1 MSERVL
7 AERISAVIN
16 SKLIPLSK
24 EIDELRD
31 ELLKLK
37 GELSVVKREAIRS
50 VTEAVLDVKVRE
62 ALGGVEETIKDELK
76 KQEENLVGCINNLAS
91 RIDKLVEAVPR
102 KEIELTPIIEE
113 IGKLRTGIEEICGML
128 QKENGYKVV
137 AEKIVG
143 IDRRLE
149 ELEKRLE
156 NLEQLAPLVSSLLEA
171 VNKIQVSLS
180 QIGALDKYTEMMEEL
195 SEKVDFLYEKAMR
208 ASKRESEEEEE
219 EE

>member
-1 MSERVL
+1 L

>member
-1 MSERVL
+1 L

-31 ELLKLK
+31 ELLKIK
-37 GELSVVKREAIRS
+37 GELAVVRKEAIKS
-50 VTEAVLDVKVRE
+50 VAEAVLDVKVV
-62 ALGGVEETIKDELK
+62 GVAETIKDELK
-76 KQEENLVGCINNLAS
+76 KQEENLAGCISNLAS
-91 RIDKLVEAVPR
+91 KLGKLVEAIPE
-102 KEIELTPIIEE
+102 KEIELTPVIEE
-113 IGKLRTGIEEICGML
+113 IGKLRASIEEVHGML

-137 AEKIVG
+137 TEKIEE
-143 IDRRLE
+143 IDKRLE
-149 ELEKRLE
+149 GLERRLE

-195 SEKVDFLYEKAMR
+195 GEKVDFLYEKAMR
-208 ASKRESEEEEE
+208 ASKRESEEEGE
-219 EE
+219 

>member
-1 MSERVL
+1 M